1 MGVSEERAEQ
11 ILLEET
17 LPRRRRTTDRSA
29 EEALYRRLIARDV
42 ARLTKAGVIID
53 IPATW
58 PDLSEPD
65 DVTRAAQVAAVAD
78 DPKGD
83 QAIASEAAREA
94 LETLRRRGL

>member
-17 LPRRRRTTDRSA
+17 LSRRRRTTNRSA

-42 ARLTKAGVIID
+42 ARLTKAGIIID

-65 DVTRAAQVAAVAD
+65 DVAEEPRNVALADDPDGDAAVASD
-78 DPKGD
+78 
-83 QAIASEAAREA
+83 AARDA
-94 LETLRRRGL
+94 LEKISTDTA